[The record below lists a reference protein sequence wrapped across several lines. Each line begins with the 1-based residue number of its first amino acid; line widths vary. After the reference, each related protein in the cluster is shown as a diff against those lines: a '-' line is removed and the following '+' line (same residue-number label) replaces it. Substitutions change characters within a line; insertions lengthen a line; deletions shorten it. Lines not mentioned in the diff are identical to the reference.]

1 MMFRLIPV
9 SMECRCLLGLIAVL
23 GAAGPGCRP
32 RVEDHRVRV
41 EIEGEVEIVPPGSG
55 QGRGMLGIV
64 RHPDGSIFVNTQT
77 RGLVRSTDNGRTWE
91 AIEAE
96 NAFALGITRDGRLW
110 LAGQTARDAVSVSR
124 SADRGRSWTATRV
137 DGAGLAPASQRPYD
151 WVGDDYNTFLES
163 PDGTLMLGV
172 GVRYLPWYYRD
183 PNLMRDGL
191 VRPDVEVGGL
201 FLIRSTDG
209 GTSWGDPTLM
219 HPFVCETG
227 LAADPFNPNHLL
239 AMTRIQRPLL
249 AGEDRKSTQEKTGC
263 PPDLP
268 SPEPSIYKNG
278 LLLESHDRGR
288 TFREVPGSL
297 TGYYEHRGT
306 ILWTSDNLVVVT
318 HQAGNR
324 SPRYGA
330 LFARISLDG
339 GKTWADGT
347 PSGTSRMNRSTR
359 FELVPK
365 PPGHS
370 FTAPT
375 LELSRDRFLTP
386 YLHGSIAAGTAT
398 VTGVFWRLE
407 RSPFAQSISCGIRGE
422 DRNRKHRCQGE
433 QVVVAGHQG
442 IGFARQREFEERPVG
457 KIAAFR
463 HGGRL
468 RHDDRL
474 APG

>member
-1 MMFRLIPV
+1 MKQRIQPRWVKTRRSTIGTTNRSRLIPALV
-9 SMECRCLLGLIAVL
+9 KCGVLLGLIAVV
-23 GAAGPGCRP
+23 GAAGAGCRP

-41 EIEGEVEIVPPGSG
+41 EIEGEVQIVPPGSG

-77 RGLVRSTDNGRTWE
+77 RGLVRSTDNGRTWK

-96 NAFALGITRDGRLW
+96 NAFALGVTRDGRLW
-110 LAGQTARDAVSVSR
+110 LAGPRAQDAITVSY
-124 SADRGRSWTATRV
+124 SADRGRSWKAAPV
-137 DGAGLAPASQRPYD
+137 DGAAVAPSSKQPYD

-172 GVRYLPWYYRD
+172 GARYLPWYYQD
-183 PNLMRDGL
+183 SDLMQDGL
-191 VRPDVEVGGL
+191 VRPDADIGGL

-209 GTSWGDPTLM
+209 GASWGDPTLM
-219 HPFVCETG
+219 HPFVCEVG

-249 AGEDRKSTQEKTGC
+249 AGEDRQSTLEKTGS
-263 PPDLP
+263 PADVP
-268 SPEPSIYKNG
+268 SHEPSIYKNG

-288 TFREVPGSL
+288 TFSEVPGSL

-306 ILWTSDNLVVVT
+306 ILWTGNNVVVVT
-318 HQAGNR
+318 HQAGNW
-324 SPRYGA
+324 SPSYGA
-330 LFARISLDG
+330 LYARISLDG
-339 GKTWADGT
+339 GKTWADGS
-347 PSGTSRMNRSTR
+347 PSGTTRMNQSTR

-398 VTGVFWRLE
+398 VTGVFWRIE
-407 RSPFAQSISCGIRGE
+407 RQ
-422 DRNRKHRCQGE
+422 
-433 QVVVAGHQG
+433 
-442 IGFARQREFEERPVG
+442 
-457 KIAAFR
+457 
-463 HGGRL
+463 
-468 RHDDRL
+468 
-474 APG
+474 

>member
-1 MMFRLIPV
+1 MFRPIPESLESV
-9 SMECRCLLGLIAVL
+9 VL
-23 GAAGPGCRP
+23 AALFVVLAAAGAGCRSQ
-32 RVEDHRVRV
+32 VEDHRVRV

-64 RHPDGSIFVNTQT
+64 RHPDGSIFVNTQS

-96 NAFALGITRDGRLW
+96 NAFALGVTRDGRLW
-110 LAGQTARDAVSVSR
+110 LAGPKAKDAISVSH
-124 SADRGRSWTATRV
+124 SADRGRSWTAARV
-137 DGAGLAPASQRPYD
+137 DGAALAPSSKRPYD

-163 PDGTLMLGV
+163 PDGALMLGV
-172 GVRYLPWYYRD
+172 GARYLPWYYQD
-183 PNLMRDGL
+183 PDLMQDGL
-191 VRPDVEVGGL
+191 VRPDADIGGL

-209 GTSWGDPTLM
+209 GASWGDPTLM
-219 HPFVCETG
+219 HPFVCEVG
-227 LAADPFNPNHLL
+227 LAADPFDPDHLL

-249 AGEDRKSTQEKTGC
+249 AGEDRKSTLEKTGC
-263 PPDLP
+263 PAEVP

-306 ILWTSDNLVVVT
+306 ILWTGSNVVVVT
-318 HQAGNR
+318 HQAGNQ
-324 SPRYGA
+324 SPRFGA
-330 LFARISLDG
+330 LFARISLNG
-339 GKTWADGT
+339 GKTWADGS
-347 PSGTSRMNRSTR
+347 PSGTSRMNQSTR

-398 VTGVFWRLE
+398 VTGVFWRIE
-407 RSPFAQSISCGIRGE
+407 RQ
-422 DRNRKHRCQGE
+422 
-433 QVVVAGHQG
+433 
-442 IGFARQREFEERPVG
+442 
-457 KIAAFR
+457 
-463 HGGRL
+463 
-468 RHDDRL
+468 
-474 APG
+474 

>member
-1 MMFRLIPV
+1 MFRLIPA
-9 SMECRCLLGLIAVL
+9 SMKYGVLLALLVVL
-23 GAAGPGCRP
+23 GAAGAGCRP
-32 RVEDHRVRV
+32 RAEDHRVRV

-96 NAFALGITRDGRLW
+96 NAFALGVTGDGRLW
-110 LAGQTARDAVSVSR
+110 LAGPKAQDAISVSY
-124 SADRGRSWTATRV
+124 SADRGRSWTAALV
-137 DGAGLAPASQRPYD
+137 DGAALSPPSKRPYD

-163 PDGTLMLGV
+163 PDGALMLGV
-172 GVRYLPWYYRD
+172 GARYLPWYYRD
-183 PNLMRDGL
+183 SELMQDGL
-191 VRPDVEVGGL
+191 VRPDSDIGGL

-209 GTSWGDPTLM
+209 GASWGDPTLV
-219 HPFVCETG
+219 HPFVCEVG
-227 LAADPFNPNHLL
+227 LAADPLDPDHLL

-249 AGEDRKSTQEKTGC
+249 AGEDRQSTLEKTGC
-263 PPDLP
+263 PADVP

-306 ILWTSDNLVVVT
+306 ILWTGNNVVVVT
-318 HQAGNR
+318 HQAGNQG
-324 SPRYGA
+324 PRWGA

-339 GKTWADGT
+339 GKTWADGS
-347 PSGTSRMNRSTR
+347 PSGTSRMNQSTR

-407 RSPFAQSISCGIRGE
+407 RR
-422 DRNRKHRCQGE
+422 
-433 QVVVAGHQG
+433 
-442 IGFARQREFEERPVG
+442 
-457 KIAAFR
+457 
-463 HGGRL
+463 
-468 RHDDRL
+468 
-474 APG
+474 

>member
-1 MMFRLIPV
+1 MFRLFPASAKCGV
-9 SMECRCLLGLIAVL
+9 LLGLIAAL
-23 GAAGPGCRP
+23 GAVGPGCGT
-32 RVEDHRVRV
+32 RVEDHRVQV

-64 RHPDGSIFVNTQT
+64 RHPDGSIFVNTQS

-96 NAFALGITRDGRLW
+96 NAFALGVTRDGRLW
-110 LAGQTARDAVSVSR
+110 LAGPKAEDAVSVSY
-124 SADRGRSWTATRV
+124 SADRGRSWTAALV
-137 DGAGLAPASQRPYD
+137 DGAVLAQSSKQPFD
-151 WVGDDYNTFLES
+151 WVGDDYNTFLEG

-172 GVRYLPWYYRD
+172 GARYLPWYYRD
-183 PNLMRDGL
+183 PDLLQDGL
-191 VRPDVEVGGL
+191 VRPDADLGGL

-209 GTSWGDPTLM
+209 GANWGDPTMM
-219 HPFVCETG
+219 HPFVCEVG
-227 LAADPFNPNHLL
+227 LAADPFNPDRIL

-249 AGEDRKSTQEKTGC
+249 AGEDREDTLEKTGC
-263 PPDLP
+263 PDEVP
-268 SPEPSIYKNG
+268 SSEPSIYKNG

-306 ILWTSDNLVVVT
+306 ILWTGNNVVVVT
-318 HQAGNR
+318 HQASNQ

-347 PSGTSRMNRSTR
+347 PSGTTHMNQSTR

-407 RSPFAQSISCGIRGE
+407 RQ
-422 DRNRKHRCQGE
+422 
-433 QVVVAGHQG
+433 
-442 IGFARQREFEERPVG
+442 
-457 KIAAFR
+457 
-463 HGGRL
+463 
-468 RHDDRL
+468 
-474 APG
+474 

>member
-1 MMFRLIPV
+1 MKHQIQPRRVGPCGSKTAVILMFRLFPLSV
-9 SMECRCLLGLIAVL
+9 KCGALLGLIAAL
-23 GAAGPGCRP
+23 GAVGPGCRT

-64 RHPDGSIFVNTQT
+64 RHPDGSIFVNTQS

-96 NAFALGITRDGRLW
+96 NAFALGVTRDGRLW
-110 LAGQTARDAVSVSR
+110 LAGPKAEDAVSVSY
-124 SADRGRSWTATRV
+124 SADRGRSWTAARV
-137 DGAGLAPASQRPYD
+137 DGAVLAPSSKQPFD
-151 WVGDDYNTFLES
+151 WVGDDYNTFLEG

-172 GVRYLPWYYRD
+172 GARYLPWYYRD
-183 PNLMRDGL
+183 PDLLQDGL
-191 VRPDVEVGGL
+191 VRPDADLGGL

-209 GTSWGDPTLM
+209 GASWGDPTLM
-219 HPFVCETG
+219 HPFVCEVG
-227 LAADPFNPNHLL
+227 LAADPFNPDRIL

-249 AGEDRKSTQEKTGC
+249 AGEDRESTLEKTGC
-263 PPDLP
+263 PDEVP

-306 ILWTSDNLVVVT
+306 ILWTGDNVVVVT
-318 HQAGNR
+318 HQASNQ
-324 SPRYGA
+324 SERYGA

-339 GKTWADGT
+339 GKTWANGS
-347 PSGTSRMNRSTR
+347 PSGTPRMNQSTR

-398 VTGVFWRLE
+398 VTGVFWRIE
-407 RSPFAQSISCGIRGE
+407 RR
-422 DRNRKHRCQGE
+422 
-433 QVVVAGHQG
+433 
-442 IGFARQREFEERPVG
+442 
-457 KIAAFR
+457 
-463 HGGRL
+463 
-468 RHDDRL
+468 
-474 APG
+474 

>member
-1 MMFRLIPV
+1 MFRLIPL
-9 SMECRCLLGLIAVL
+9 SAECLVLLGLFAVL

-32 RVEDHRVRV
+32 PVEDHRVRV

-96 NAFALGITRDGRLW
+96 NAFALGLTRDGRLW
-110 LAGQTARDAVSVSR
+110 LAGQTAQNAVSVSR
-124 SADRGRSWTATRV
+124 SSDRGLSWTATLV
-137 DGAGLAPASQRPYD
+137 DGAGLAPASKRPYD
-151 WVGDDYNTFLES
+151 WVGDDYNTFLEG

-172 GVRYLPWYYRD
+172 GARYLPWYYRD

-191 VRPDVEVGGL
+191 VRLDADVGGL

-249 AGEDRKSTQEKTGC
+249 AGENRKKTQEKTGF

-347 PSGTSRMNRSTR
+347 PSGTSRMNQSTR

-398 VTGVFWRLE
+398 ITGVFWRLE

-474 APG
+474 PPG

>member
-1 MMFRLIPV
+1 MRTVVGGGGPTCLKHGIQPGRVKPRGSKTGGTTMFRQIPV
-9 SMECRCLLGLIAVL
+9 SVESVVL
-23 GAAGPGCRP
+23 AALFVVLATAGPGCRLP
-32 RVEDHRVRV
+32 VEDHRVRV

-77 RGLVRSTDNGRTWE
+77 RGLVRSTDNGRTWK

-96 NAFALGITRDGRLW
+96 NAFALGVTRDGRLW
-110 LAGQTARDAVSVSR
+110 LAGQTAQNAVSVSR
-124 SADRGRSWTATRV
+124 SADRGRNWTATVV
-137 DGAGLAPASQRPYD
+137 DGAGLAPASKQPYD

-172 GVRYLPWYYRD
+172 GARYLPWYYRD

-191 VRPDVEVGGL
+191 VRPDADVGGL
-201 FLIRSTDG
+201 FLIRSING

-227 LAADPFNPNHLL
+227 LAADPFNPDHLL

-249 AGEDRKSTQEKTGC
+249 AGEDRESTQEKTGC

-268 SPEPSIYKNG
+268 SHEPSIYKNG
-278 LLLESHDRGR
+278 LLLESNDRGR

-297 TGYYEHRGT
+297 TDYYEHRGT
-306 ILWTSDNLVVVT
+306 ILWTKHNLVVVT
-318 HQAGNR
+318 HQASNK
-324 SPRYGA
+324 SPSCGA
-330 LFARISLDG
+330 LLARISLDG
-339 GKTWADGT
+339 GKIWVDG
-347 PSGTSRMNRSTR
+347 SKAGTTRMNQSAK

-375 LELSRDRFLTP
+375 LELSRNRFLTP
-386 YLHGSIAAGTAT
+386 YLHGSIAEGTAT
-398 VTGVFWRLE
+398 VTGVFWRLQME
-407 RSPFAQSISCGIRGE
+407 
-422 DRNRKHRCQGE
+422 
-433 QVVVAGHQG
+433 
-442 IGFARQREFEERPVG
+442 
-457 KIAAFR
+457 
-463 HGGRL
+463 
-468 RHDDRL
+468 
-474 APG
+474 

>member
-1 MMFRLIPV
+1 MLVFIRVHRWFAFIFRRVPV
-9 SMECRCLLGLIAVL
+9 SVKFGVVLGLIATL
-23 GAAGPGCRP
+23 AAAGSGCRAQ
-32 RVEDHRVRV
+32 VEDHRVRV
-41 EIEGEVEIVPPGSG
+41 EIEGQVEIVPPGSG

-64 RHPDGSIFVNTQT
+64 RHRDGSIYVNTQS
-77 RGLVRSTDNGRTWE
+77 RGLVKSTDNGQTWE
-91 AIEAE
+91 AIEAD
-96 NAFALGITRDGRLW
+96 NAFALGATRDGRLW
-110 LAGQTARDAVSVSR
+110 LAGPKAEDAVSVSH
-124 SADRGRSWTATRV
+124 SADGGRSWTAALV
-137 DGAGLAPASQRPYD
+137 DGAALSPSSKRPYN

-172 GVRYLPWYYRD
+172 GARYLPWYYQD

-191 VRPDVEVGGL
+191 VRPDADIGGL

-209 GTSWGDPTLM
+209 GASWGDPTLM
-219 HPFVCETG
+219 HPFVCEVG
-227 LAADPFNPNHLL
+227 LAADPFDPDHLL

-249 AGEDRKSTQEKTGC
+249 AGEDRESTLEKTGC
-263 PPDLP
+263 PADVP

-288 TFREVPGSL
+288 SFREVPGSL

-306 ILWTSDNLVVVT
+306 ILWTGNNVVVVT
-318 HQAGNR
+318 HQAGNQ

-339 GKTWADGT
+339 GKTWADGS
-347 PSGTSRMNRSTR
+347 PSGTSQMNQSTR

-375 LELSRDRFLTP
+375 LELSPGQFLTP

-398 VTGVFWRLE
+398 VTGVFWR
-407 RSPFAQSISCGIRGE
+407 I
-422 DRNRKHRCQGE
+422 DRH
-433 QVVVAGHQG
+433 
-442 IGFARQREFEERPVG
+442 
-457 KIAAFR
+457 
-463 HGGRL
+463 
-468 RHDDRL
+468 
-474 APG
+474 

>member
-1 MMFRLIPV
+1 MFRLVPR
-9 SMECRCLLGLIAVL
+9 SMKCRVLLGLIAAL
-23 GAAGPGCRP
+23 GATGAGCRDQ
-32 RVEDHRVRV
+32 VEDHRVRV
-41 EIEGEVEIVPPGSG
+41 EIEGQVEIVPPGSG

-64 RHPDGSIFVNTQT
+64 RHPDGSIYVNTQS

-96 NAFALGITRDGRLW
+96 NAFALGVTRDGRLW
-110 LAGQTARDAVSVSR
+110 LAGPKAEDAVSVSY
-124 SADRGRSWTATRV
+124 SADRGRSWTAALV
-137 DGAGLAPASQRPYD
+137 DGAALAPSSKQPFD

-172 GVRYLPWYYRD
+172 GARYLPWYYQD
-183 PNLMRDGL
+183 PDLMHNGL
-191 VRPDVEVGGL
+191 VRPDSDIGGL

-209 GTSWGDPTLM
+209 GATWGNPTLM
-219 HPFVCETG
+219 HPFVCEVG
-227 LAADPFNPNHLL
+227 LAADPFNPDRIL

-249 AGEDRKSTQEKTGC
+249 AGEDRESTLEKTGC
-263 PPDLP
+263 PADVP

-306 ILWTSDNLVVVT
+306 ILWTGSNVVVVT
-318 HQAGNR
+318 HQASNQ

-339 GKTWADGT
+339 GKTWADGSA
-347 PSGTSRMNRSTR
+347 SGTPRMNQSTR

-398 VTGVFWRLE
+398 VTGVFWRLK
-407 RSPFAQSISCGIRGE
+407 R
-422 DRNRKHRCQGE
+422 
-433 QVVVAGHQG
+433 
-442 IGFARQREFEERPVG
+442 
-457 KIAAFR
+457 
-463 HGGRL
+463 
-468 RHDDRL
+468 
-474 APG
+474 

>member
-1 MMFRLIPV
+1 
-9 SMECRCLLGLIAVL
+9 
-23 GAAGPGCRP
+23 
-32 RVEDHRVRV
+32 
-41 EIEGEVEIVPPGSG
+41 
-55 QGRGMLGIV
+55 MLGIV

-77 RGLVRSTDNGRTWE
+77 RGLVRSTDNGRTWQ

-96 NAFALGITRDGRLW
+96 NAFALGVTRDGRLW
-110 LAGQTARDAVSVSR
+110 LAGPKGPKVQNAISVSY
-124 SADRGRSWTATRV
+124 SADRGRSWKATLV
-137 DGAGLAPASQRPYD
+137 DGAALAPSSKRPYN

-172 GVRYLPWYYRD
+172 GGRYLPWYYRD
-183 PNLMRDGL
+183 PDLMQDGL
-191 VRPDVEVGGL
+191 VRPDADIGGL

-209 GTSWGDPTLM
+209 GASWGNPTLM
-219 HPFVCETG
+219 HPFVCEVG
-227 LAADPFNPNHLL
+227 LAADPFDPDHLL

-249 AGEDRKSTQEKTGC
+249 AGEDRKSTLEKTGC
-263 PPDLP
+263 PDDVP

-306 ILWTSDNLVVVT
+306 ILWTGNNVVVVT

-347 PSGTSRMNRSTR
+347 PSGTSQMNQSTR

-407 RSPFAQSISCGIRGE
+407 RR
-422 DRNRKHRCQGE
+422 
-433 QVVVAGHQG
+433 
-442 IGFARQREFEERPVG
+442 
-457 KIAAFR
+457 
-463 HGGRL
+463 
-468 RHDDRL
+468 
-474 APG
+474 

>member
-1 MMFRLIPV
+1 MIPESLERV
-9 SMECRCLLGLIAVL
+9 ALTALFVVL
-23 GAAGPGCRP
+23 GAAGAGCRAQ
-32 RVEDHRVRV
+32 VEDHRVRV

-64 RHPDGSIFVNTQT
+64 RHPDGSIFVNTQS

-96 NAFALGITRDGRLW
+96 NAFALGVTRDGRLW
-110 LAGQTARDAVSVSR
+110 LAGPKAEDAISVSY
-124 SADRGRSWTATRV
+124 SADRGRSWTAAMV
-137 DGAGLAPASQRPYD
+137 DGADLAPSSKRPYD

-172 GVRYLPWYYRD
+172 GARNLPWYYQD
-183 PNLMRDGL
+183 PDLMQDGL
-191 VRPDVEVGGL
+191 VRPDADIGGL

-209 GTSWGDPTLM
+209 GASWGDPTLM
-219 HPFVCETG
+219 HPFVCEVG
-227 LAADPFNPNHLL
+227 LAADPFNPDRIL

-249 AGEDRKSTQEKTGC
+249 AGEDRESTLEKTGC
-263 PPDLP
+263 PANVP

-278 LLLESHDRGR
+278 LLLESLDRGR

-306 ILWTSDNLVVVT
+306 ILWTGDNVVVVT
-318 HQAGNR
+318 HQASNQ
-324 SPRYGA
+324 SERYGA

-339 GKTWADGT
+339 GKTWADGS
-347 PSGTSRMNRSTR
+347 PSGTSRMNQSTR

-407 RSPFAQSISCGIRGE
+407 R
-422 DRNRKHRCQGE
+422 
-433 QVVVAGHQG
+433 
-442 IGFARQREFEERPVG
+442 
-457 KIAAFR
+457 
-463 HGGRL
+463 
-468 RHDDRL
+468 
-474 APG
+474 

>member
-1 MMFRLIPV
+1 MFRLIPESV
-9 SMECRCLLGLIAVL
+9 ESVVLTALFAVL
-23 GAAGPGCRP
+23 CAAGAGCGP
-32 RVEDHRVRV
+32 RAEDHRVRV

-77 RGLVRSTDNGRTWE
+77 RGLVRSTDNGRTWQ

-96 NAFALGITRDGRLW
+96 NAFALGVTRDGRLW
-110 LAGQTARDAVSVSR
+110 LAGPKGPKAQNAISVSY
-124 SADRGRSWTATRV
+124 SADRGRSWKATLV
-137 DGAGLAPASQRPYD
+137 DGAALAPSSKRPYN

-172 GVRYLPWYYRD
+172 GGRYLPWYYRD
-183 PNLMRDGL
+183 PDLMQDGL
-191 VRPDVEVGGL
+191 VRPDADIGGL

-209 GTSWGDPTLM
+209 GASWGNPTLM
-219 HPFVCETG
+219 HPFVCEVG
-227 LAADPFNPNHLL
+227 LAADPFDSDHLL

-249 AGEDRKSTQEKTGC
+249 AGEDRKSTLEKTGC
-263 PPDLP
+263 PDDVP

-306 ILWTSDNLVVVT
+306 ILWTGNNVVVVT

-347 PSGTSRMNRSTR
+347 PSGTSQMNQSTR

-407 RSPFAQSISCGIRGE
+407 RQ
-422 DRNRKHRCQGE
+422 
-433 QVVVAGHQG
+433 
-442 IGFARQREFEERPVG
+442 
-457 KIAAFR
+457 
-463 HGGRL
+463 
-468 RHDDRL
+468 
-474 APG
+474 

>member
-1 MMFRLIPV
+1 MLVPLRVHRWFNFIFRLVPV
-9 SMECRCLLGLIAVL
+9 SVKFGVILGLIATL
-23 GAAGPGCRP
+23 AAAGAGCRD
-32 RVEDHRVRV
+32 RGEDHRVRV

-96 NAFALGITRDGRLW
+96 NAFALGVTRDGRLW
-110 LAGQTARDAVSVSR
+110 LAGPKAEDAISVSF
-124 SADRGRSWTATRV
+124 SADRGRRWTAALV
-137 DGAGLAPASQRPYD
+137 DGTALAPSSKRPYD

-163 PDGTLMLGV
+163 PDGALMLGV
-172 GVRYLPWYYRD
+172 GARYLPWYYRD
-183 PNLMRDGL
+183 PDLLQDGL
-191 VRPDVEVGGL
+191 VRPDADIGGL

-209 GTSWGDPTLM
+209 GKSWGDPTLM
-219 HPFVCETG
+219 HPFVCEVG
-227 LAADPFNPNHLL
+227 LAADPFDPDHLL

-249 AGEDRKSTQEKTGC
+249 AGEDRQATLEKTGC
-263 PPDLP
+263 PDDVP

-306 ILWTSDNLVVVT
+306 ILWTGSNVVVVT
-318 HQAGNR
+318 HQAGNQG
-324 SPRYGA
+324 PRFGA

-339 GKTWADGT
+339 GKTWVDGSS
-347 PSGTSRMNRSTR
+347 SGTSRMNRSTR

-398 VTGVFWRLE
+398 VTGVFWRL
-407 RSPFAQSISCGIRGE
+407 
-422 DRNRKHRCQGE
+422 DRQ
-433 QVVVAGHQG
+433 
-442 IGFARQREFEERPVG
+442 
-457 KIAAFR
+457 
-463 HGGRL
+463 
-468 RHDDRL
+468 
-474 APG
+474 

>member
-1 MMFRLIPV
+1 MFRLVPV
-9 SMECRCLLGLIAVL
+9 SVESAVLSALIAVL
-23 GAAGPGCRP
+23 GASGAGCRS

-41 EIEGEVEIVPPGSG
+41 EIEGEVEIVPPESG

-96 NAFALGITRDGRLW
+96 NAFALGVTRDGRLW
-110 LAGQTARDAVSVSR
+110 LAGPKAEDAVSVSY
-124 SADRGRSWTATRV
+124 SADRGRNWTAALV
-137 DGAGLAPASQRPYD
+137 DGAALAPSSKQPYD

-172 GVRYLPWYYRD
+172 GARYLPWYYRD
-183 PNLMRDGL
+183 PDLLQDGL
-191 VRPDVEVGGL
+191 VRPDADIGGL

-209 GTSWGDPTLM
+209 GASWGDPTLM
-219 HPFVCETG
+219 HPFVCEVG
-227 LAADPFNPNHLL
+227 LATDPFNPDRIL

-249 AGEDRKSTQEKTGC
+249 AGEDRESTLEKTGC
-263 PPDLP
+263 PDEVP

-306 ILWTSDNLVVVT
+306 ILWTGDNVVVVT
-318 HQAGNR
+318 HQASNQ
-324 SPRYGA
+324 SPQWGA

-347 PSGTSRMNRSTR
+347 PSGTSRMNQSTR
-359 FELVPK
+359 FELVPQASR
-365 PPGHS
+365 PLLHRAHPG
-370 FTAPT
+370 
-375 LELSRDRFLTP
+375 
-386 YLHGSIAAGTAT
+386 T
-398 VTGVFWRLE
+398 V
-407 RSPFAQSISCGIRGE
+407 P
-422 DRNRKHRCQGE
+422 
-433 QVVVAGHQG
+433 
-442 IGFARQREFEERPVG
+442 RPVPDSLPPREHRR
-457 KIAAFR
+457 R
-463 HGGRL
+463 HGNRHRRL
-468 RHDDRL
+468 LASRAAIARSWRPSVRL
-474 APG
+474 

>member
-1 MMFRLIPV
+1 MFRLIPESV
-9 SMECRCLLGLIAVL
+9 ESVVLTALFAVL
-23 GAAGPGCRP
+23 CAAGAGCGP
-32 RVEDHRVRV
+32 RAEDHRVRV

-77 RGLVRSTDNGRTWE
+77 RGLVRSNDNGRTWQ

-96 NAFALGITRDGRLW
+96 NAFALGVTRDGRLW
-110 LAGQTARDAVSVSR
+110 LAGPKGPKAQNAISVSY
-124 SADRGRSWTATRV
+124 SADRGRSWKATLV
-137 DGAGLAPASQRPYD
+137 DGAALAPSSKRPYN

-172 GVRYLPWYYRD
+172 GGRYLPWYYRD
-183 PNLMRDGL
+183 PDLMQDGL
-191 VRPDVEVGGL
+191 IRPDADIGGL

-209 GTSWGDPTLM
+209 GASWGNPTLM
-219 HPFVCETG
+219 HPFVCEVG
-227 LAADPFNPNHLL
+227 LAADPFDPDHLL

-249 AGEDRKSTQEKTGC
+249 AGEDRKSTLEKTGC
-263 PPDLP
+263 PEDVP

-306 ILWTSDNLVVVT
+306 ILWTGNNVVVVT

-347 PSGTSRMNRSTR
+347 PSGTSQMNQSTR

-407 RSPFAQSISCGIRGE
+407 RR
-422 DRNRKHRCQGE
+422 
-433 QVVVAGHQG
+433 
-442 IGFARQREFEERPVG
+442 
-457 KIAAFR
+457 
-463 HGGRL
+463 
-468 RHDDRL
+468 
-474 APG
+474 

>member
-1 MMFRLIPV
+1 MFRLIPESV
-9 SMECRCLLGLIAVL
+9 ESVVLTALFAVL
-23 GAAGPGCRP
+23 CAAGAGCGP
-32 RVEDHRVRV
+32 RAEDHRVRV

-77 RGLVRSTDNGRTWE
+77 RGLVRSTDNGRTWQ

-96 NAFALGITRDGRLW
+96 NAFALGVTRDGRLW
-110 LAGQTARDAVSVSR
+110 LAGPKGPKAQNAILVSY
-124 SADRGRSWTATRV
+124 SADRGRSWKATLV
-137 DGAGLAPASQRPYD
+137 DGAALAPSSKRPYN

-172 GVRYLPWYYRD
+172 GGRYLPWYYRD
-183 PNLMRDGL
+183 PDLMQDGL
-191 VRPDVEVGGL
+191 VRPDADIGGL

-209 GTSWGDPTLM
+209 GASWGNPTLM
-219 HPFVCETG
+219 HPFVCEVG
-227 LAADPFNPNHLL
+227 LAADPFDPDHLL

-249 AGEDRKSTQEKTGC
+249 AGEDRKSTLEKTGC
-263 PPDLP
+263 PDDVP

-306 ILWTSDNLVVVT
+306 ILWTGNNVVVVT

-347 PSGTSRMNRSTR
+347 PSGTSQMNQSTR

-407 RSPFAQSISCGIRGE
+407 RQ
-422 DRNRKHRCQGE
+422 
-433 QVVVAGHQG
+433 
-442 IGFARQREFEERPVG
+442 
-457 KIAAFR
+457 
-463 HGGRL
+463 
-468 RHDDRL
+468 
-474 APG
+474 